1 MKVTPEERRA
11 GSLSPEALAKAAHSL
26 REAGYVV
33 LEDVFDPEWVT
44 RMRTAASELIGAKRL
59 GGKRTP
65 NPQANVPAPRGRPFD
80 DPLAHQNPLAVQV
93 LSQVLGP
100 KILRTEYW
108 IKARLP
114 GGGPDQQV
122 HRDGRLLFPE
132 LPYALPAWTTAV
144 SIALSDFS
152 AESGA
157 TEIWPGSHLTVD
169 AGDDDRRATEERAS
183 RWPSTRLS
191 MPAGSL
197 ALRDPRAWHR
207 GASNRTHSM
216 RLMLDLHYVRDLG
229 GVAWA
234 RAVAVLAAEDRVAR
248 RRERA
253 PRRPAGRGPSPR

>member
-1 MKVTPEERRA
+1 MKVTAEERGA
-11 GSLSPEALAKAAHSL
+11 GALSHEALAEAAHSL
-26 REAGYVV
+26 RESGYVV
-33 LEDVFDPEWVT
+33 FEDVFEPDWIT
-44 RMRTAASELIGAKRL
+44 RMRTAAAQVIGAKRL

-65 NPQANVPAPRGRPFD
+65 NPQANVPAPRDRPFG

-93 LSQVLGP
+93 LREVLGP

-122 HRDGRLLFPE
+122 HRDCGLLFPE
-132 LPYALPAWTTAV
+132 LPHALPAWTTAV

-152 AESGA
+152 EESGA

-169 AGDDDRRATEERAS
+169 AGDADRRRTEERAS
-183 RWPSTRLS
+183 RWPSTRLL

-234 RAVAVLAAEDRVAR
+234 RAVPVLGAEDRIALRRERVAR
-248 RRERA
+248 RR
-253 PRRPAGRGPSPR
+253 RG